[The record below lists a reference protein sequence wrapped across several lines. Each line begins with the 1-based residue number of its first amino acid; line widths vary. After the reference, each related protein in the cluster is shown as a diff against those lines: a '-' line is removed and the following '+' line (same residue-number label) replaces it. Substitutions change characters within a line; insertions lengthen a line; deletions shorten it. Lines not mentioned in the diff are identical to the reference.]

1 MLFGCTIVTEKVNS
15 ERQYFDLTWE
25 NFPDI
30 QLLDDWY
37 DNFSYNGRYLFT
49 EPDGHKWIS
58 RDVADTRYLF
68 FCGKRAMGISH
79 PNICRNLILKTN
91 VPCPKLGHDTKKEE
105 LSMERPNLT
114 DEELKKM
121 DIKIPDD
128 ETDGSFFDWIEDMIQ
143 EEFKDVPKE

>member
-1 MLFGCTIVTEKVNS
+1 M
-15 ERQYFDLTWE
+15 
-25 NFPDI
+25 
-30 QLLDDWY
+30 
-37 DNFSYNGRYLFT
+37 
-49 EPDGHKWIS
+49 
-58 RDVADTRYLF
+58 
-68 FCGKRAMGISH
+68 SH
-79 PNICRNLILKTN
+79 VPNWDMTLE
-91 VPCPKLGHDTKKEE
+91 KEE